1 MDIATLKQQARTL
14 EQQGDTAGALGA
26 YQNIIDQLERS
37 AIEPEG
43 PLYVKVGDLLLKSG
57 NRQGAVTMFERAA
70 SRYAS
75 MGSAKSVIALCLKI
89 LRTDP
94 SRTHAHVRYARQMFG
109 RGHVEATRRVLVD
122 YAERAHL
129 AKTHQTLERLGQRSI
144 PEITAKLEEFFSTVD
159 RGVRQTGARQA
170 MSAPPS
176 SVRPSE
182 TAEHLAVM
190 ADAVLRRDPAAQAQP
205 GTTTPF
211 RAKPAGA
218 PQPVAPVRRDRRR
231 ADRRKPAKLSA
242 LLARRWSARPVWMWP
257 AAAAAAVLVAGIAL
271 MAAGAIPFGGDLDAE
286 QPPPT
291 QALDGRTAALTL
303 MTAATLDSL
312 WFTEEPDTAPV
323 LPPEGPEPATPGPTV
338 APAEPITPQALD
350 RHALVA
356 ASEAA
361 LVVDAG
367 QVDVELDNS
376 IFDAGKIEVP
386 TDVPLTFAEPPRA
399 AAARPS
405 PSSPVVAIDGLE
417 IAAVARGPNSYQVVQ
432 RLSSGER
439 VTLTV
444 IPFTEAPEGDN
455 GQLQVEAS
463 RGDSAVGTRRFRDLY
478 VTARG
483 PLRPA
488 DMRRLLSKLSERSG
502 Q

>member
-1 MDIATLKQQARTL
+1 MDIATLKQHARTL
-14 EQQGDTAGALGA
+14 EQQGDAAGALEA
-26 YQNIIDQLERS
+26 YQDIIEQLERS

-43 PLYVKVGDLLLKSG
+43 PLYVKVGDLSLKSG

-159 RGVRQTGARQA
+159 RGVRQTGARPA

-176 SVRPSE
+176 SARPSE

-190 ADAVLRRDPAAQAQP
+190 ADAVIRRDPAVQAQP

-211 RAKPAGA
+211 RVKPAGV
-218 PQPVAPVRRDRRR
+218 PQPAPAHRVPALRDRRR
-231 ADRRKPAKLSA
+231 AQRRKPLGVLA
-242 LLARRWSARPVWMWP
+242 LLASRWSARPVWMWP
-257 AAAAAAVLVAGIAL
+257 AAAAAAVLVAGISL

-312 WFTEEPDTAPV
+312 WFTEEPDTVQA
-323 LPPEGPEPATPGPTV
+323 LPPEGPEPVASDPRV
-338 APAEPITPQALD
+338 APPEP
-350 RHALVA
+350 
-356 ASEAA
+356 
-361 LVVDAG
+361 
-367 QVDVELDNS
+367 
-376 IFDAGKIEVP
+376 
-386 TDVPLTFAEPPRA
+386 
-399 AAARPS
+399 
-405 PSSPVVAIDGLE
+405 
-417 IAAVARGPNSYQVVQ
+417 
-432 RLSSGER
+432 
-439 VTLTV
+439 
-444 IPFTEAPEGDN
+444 
-455 GQLQVEAS
+455 
-463 RGDSAVGTRRFRDLY
+463 
-478 VTARG
+478 
-483 PLRPA
+483 
-488 DMRRLLSKLSERSG
+488 
-502 Q
+502 